1 MKKIIF
7 TLFALVLLASCG
19 KAAIYQDAQWKPGL
33 LQPVDRVKNII
44 LSTSSFY
51 TLDGMM
57 VEIHTPLAWVTENGV
72 QVEFK
77 RLVKYFGNERFV
89 TVRYGGGQIVLDAYN
104 ISSFA
109 DEEQMQKVE

>member
-1 MKKIIF
+1 
-7 TLFALVLLASCG
+7 
-19 KAAIYQDAQWKPGL
+19 
-33 LQPVDRVKNII
+33 
-44 LSTSSFY
+44 
-51 TLDGMM
+51 
-57 VEIHTPLAWVTENGV
+57 LAWVTENGV